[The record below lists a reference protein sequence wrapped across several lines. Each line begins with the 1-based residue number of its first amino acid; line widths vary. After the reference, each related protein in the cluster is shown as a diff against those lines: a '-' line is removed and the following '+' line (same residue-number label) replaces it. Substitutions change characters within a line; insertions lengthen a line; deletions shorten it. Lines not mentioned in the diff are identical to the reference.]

1 VPWGPLHL
9 WRPEQGMRAQC
20 RAGSGVRCLL
30 VPGRRG
36 GSPTSHNFAP
46 LVRAGIVDL
55 SGLTDWSAADIR
67 ALPYVGA
74 LRCARLVTAIRDAG
88 VYLPDNGYPRDLP
101 SALRS
106 H

>member
-1 VPWGPLHL
+1 
-9 WRPEQGMRAQC
+9 MKAT
-20 RAGSGVRCLL
+20 
-30 VPGRRG
+30 
-36 GSPTSHNFAP
+36 PTQREYAARLARQLGLGWEDVAP

-88 VYLPDNGYPRDLP
+88 VYLPDDGYPQDLP
-101 SALRS
+101 SALRCVR
-106 H
+106 